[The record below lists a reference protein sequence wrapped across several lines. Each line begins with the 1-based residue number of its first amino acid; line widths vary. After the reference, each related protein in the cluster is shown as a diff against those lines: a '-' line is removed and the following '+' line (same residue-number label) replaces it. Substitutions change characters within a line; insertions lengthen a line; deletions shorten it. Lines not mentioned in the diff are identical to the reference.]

1 MKFCSFYQLLENG
14 KLLLVLLDRDRA
26 AIYLER
32 LPVMN
37 AAIWRDRPIKSLNRE
52 KLGEEAPFAFDE
64 ANRSLA
70 VCSSSKVFLTSAE
83 MLLAMTY

>member
-1 MKFCSFYQLLENG
+1 MKFCSFYQ
-14 KLLLVLLDRDRA
+14 LLLVLLDRDRA

-37 AAIWRDRPIKSLNRE
+37 AAIWRDRPTKSLNRE
-52 KLGEEAPFAFDE
+52 KLGEEALFAFDE

-70 VCSSSKVFLTSAE
+70 VCSSSKL
-83 MLLAMTY
+83 